1 MSYGIIHFFPGG
13 TKEQYDAVLQAVH
26 PGEFELPEGQLFHAA
41 GPSEGGWT
49 VMAIHDSEQS
59 WVKFRDETL
68 TPLMQRGIDGGF
80 TAPPTE
86 TGFEVYKQVPS
97 RPTAPIVRPG
107 PAQWGRLPADAR
119 LMSRR
124 PPSREQSRA
133 SAGV

>member
-86 TGFEVYKQVPS
+86 TGFEVYKQVP
-97 RPTAPIVRPG
+97 
-107 PAQWGRLPADAR
+107 
-119 LMSRR
+119 
-124 PPSREQSRA
+124 
-133 SAGV
+133 